1 MEIYM
6 KRRLNNMMNG
16 FGLMLDT
23 NDRKEALREVRK
35 WVDKELGE
43 PTTSIKVEGNKTTVT
58 LPDGRVGVS
67 RCNPCDKFDIIT
79 GIRVALDDI
88 ERKSRKLSLIE
99 RQMIQT
105 AFDLGAQNIKLYR
118 YDSDTNVIM
127 FLGDKNQELMAIQ
140 HDDAFDWLDHGKEY
154 VIKELIKNR
163 L

>member
-1 MEIYM
+1 
-6 KRRLNNMMNG
+6 MMNG

-23 NDRKEALREVRK
+23 NDRKEALRQVRK

-88 ERKSRKLSLIE
+88 EKKSRKLNTVEKILLNAAMSSGCTEIE
-99 RQMIQT
+99 ID
-105 AFDLGAQNIKLYR
+105 DLCVNFHKP
-118 YDSDTNVIM
+118 SDNYTMSYNNDDI
-127 FLGDKNQELMAIQ
+127 
-140 HDDAFDWLDHGKEY
+140 DAFDWLEKHSRYSIMKLLRE
-154 VIKELIKNR
+154 R
-163 L
+163 S